1 MSPDVKHEAILRD
14 NNIWIRETGNV
25 DSARQLSFDGTD
37 QKCYVRVLWSPDSKK
52 LAGIK
57 KEEIKER
64 QILLSESHFAAATT
78 TGWTRCG
85 GTSSGWATPSVL
97 GTARIPTF
105 IPLQRCK
112 SSRNL
117 SNTTNTSNR
126 CTSQGK
132 ATTLAAT
139 TSPSA
144 STNFSGR
151 TSRRAARALA

>member
-37 QKCYVRVLWSPDSKK
+37 QKRYVRVLWSPDSKK

-64 QILLSESHFAAATT
+64 QILLSESRFAAATT
-78 TGWTRCG
+78 TGWTRWTRCG

-97 GTARIPTF
+97 GTARIPTWTMP
-105 IPLQRCK
+105 IAWKGSC
-112 SSRNL
+112 
-117 SNTTNTSNR
+117 
-126 CTSQGK
+126 
-132 ATTLAAT
+132 
-139 TSPSA
+139 
-144 STNFSGR
+144 
-151 TSRRAARALA
+151 